1 MSATSNILI
10 TGASGQLGS
19 EFKHFSV
26 HYPTLHFRYSDAH
39 DLDITNEQ
47 AIEDTLAAG
56 SYQYLIN
63 CAAYTAVDKAET
75 DQELAHKI
83 NGTASGLLAAAC
95 ARHGVKYIHIST
107 DFVFDGTN
115 HRPYQE
121 IDAVAP
127 LGVYGASKLQGE
139 QLALEANPNS
149 LVFRT
154 SWLYS
159 TYGNNFVKTMRRLG
173 ADKPSLNVIFDQV
186 GTPTYARDLAK
197 AILES
202 IVSGKAHTFAGL
214 YHFSNEG
221 AASWYDFA
229 AAVMELSGL
238 DCKVN
243 PINTFEY
250 PTPAKRPHY
259 SVLDKRKFKET
270 FGASIPNWRESLHAC
285 INTLDMKYIVDE
297 ELLVDIAS
305 RAGEAIMEIY
315 VQDFEV
321 VTKEDKSPLTEADQN
336 ANEIIVKALK
346 EHYPHIPIISEENKM
361 VPYEVRKQ
369 WDAFWLVDPLDGTKE
384 FIKKN
389 GEFTVNIAL
398 IEHGKPTF
406 GVVHVPATGVSYYGG
421 HEKGS
426 YCVQRGKEAQKME
439 HNLIPYADKAHVVVV
454 ASRSHLT
461 QETEDFV
468 ADLKAKGKTVDYLSS
483 GSSLKFCLVAE
494 GKADVYPRFG
504 PTMEWDTAAAH
515 AVALG
520 AGRQVFKANTAEPL
534 TYNKENL
541 LNPYFVVC

>member
-1 MSATSNILI
+1 MSQAINILV

-26 HYPTLHFRYSDAH
+26 HYPTLHFHYSDSH
-39 DLDITNEQ
+39 DLDITDEA
-47 AIEDTLAAG
+47 AIEKSLSEG
-56 SYQYLIN
+56 KYQYLIN

-75 DQELAHKI
+75 DQELAYKI

-95 ARHGVKYIHIST
+95 ATHGVKYVHIST

-121 IDAVAP
+121 TDEVAP

-139 QLALEANPNS
+139 QLAMEANPDS
-149 LVFRT
+149 LIFRT

-173 ADKPSLNVIFDQV
+173 ADRPSLNVIFDQV
-186 GTPTYARDLAK
+186 GTPTYAHDLAETIID
-197 AILES
+197 A
-202 IVSGKAHTFAGL
+202 IVSGKAKDQSGVF
-214 YHFSNEG
+214 HFSNEG

-229 AAVMELSGL
+229 AAVMEFSGL
-238 DCKVN
+238 GCKVS

-259 SVLDKRKFKET
+259 SVLDKRKLKEAFDVT
-270 FGASIPNWRESLHAC
+270 IPHWRDSLKAC
-285 INTLDMKYIVDE
+285 INTLDMEYKVDA
-297 ELLVDIAS
+297 ELLVDIAT

-321 VTKEDKSPLTEADQN
+321 VTKEDKSPLTEADQK
-336 ANEIIVKALK
+336 ANSVIVEALK
-346 EHYPHIPIISEENKM
+346 QHYPHIPIISEENKM
-361 VPYEVRKQ
+361 VDYEVRKQ
-369 WDAFWLVDPLDGTKE
+369 WKAFWLVDPLDGTKE

-398 IEHGKPTF
+398 IEDGNPTF
-406 GVVHVPATGVSYYGG
+406 GVVHVPATGVTYYGIPG
-421 HEKGS
+421 VGS
-426 YCVQRGKEAQKME
+426 YRLERGKEAQKMD
-439 HNLIPYADKAHVVVV
+439 HNPIPYQDKKHVVVV

-468 ADLKAKGKTVDYLSS
+468 ADLKAQGKTVDYLSS

-494 GKADVYPRFG
+494 GKADTYPRFG
-504 PTMEWDTAAAH
+504 PTMEWDTGAAH

-520 AGRQVFKANTAEPL
+520 AGRHVYKANTAEPL

>member
-1 MSATSNILI
+1 MSQPINILV

-26 HYPTLHFRYSDAH
+26 HYPALHFVYKSSSE
-39 DLDITNEQ
+39 LDVADEA
-47 AIEDTLAAG
+47 AIESALSTG
-56 SYQYLIN
+56 QYQYLIN
-63 CAAYTAVDKAET
+63 CAAYTAVDKAES
-75 DQELAHKI
+75 DQEQAYKV
-83 NGTASGLLAAAC
+83 NATAAGLLAAAC
-95 ARHGVKYIHIST
+95 AKHSVKYIHIST
-107 DFVFDGTN
+107 DFVFDGTG
-115 HRPYQE
+115 HRPYKE
-121 IDAVAP
+121 DDAVSP
-127 LGVYGASKLQGE
+127 LGVYGVTKQKGE
-139 QLALEANPNS
+139 QLALDANPNS
-149 LVFRT
+149 LVIRT

-159 TYGNNFVKTMRRLG
+159 TFGNNFVKTMRRLG
-173 ADKPSLNVIFDQV
+173 ADRPSLNVIFDQV

-197 AILES
+197 IVIEAIEN
-202 IVSGKAHTFAGL
+202 GKALNQSGIF
-214 YHFSNEG
+214 HFSNEG

-229 AAVMELSGL
+229 AGVMELSGL
-238 DCKVN
+238 NCKVN

-259 SVLDKRKFKET
+259 SVLDKRKIKEA
-270 FGASIPNWRESLHAC
+270 FGISIPHWRESLKAC
-285 INTLDMKYIVDE
+285 INTLDMEYKVDA
-297 ELLVDIAS
+297 ELLVDIAT

-321 VTKEDKSPLTEADQN
+321 ITKEDKSPLTEADQK
-336 ANEIIVKALK
+336 ANTIIVDALK
-346 EHYPHIPIISEENKM
+346 QHYAHIPIISEENKL

-369 WDAFWLVDPLDGTKE
+369 WKAFWLVDPLDGTKE

-398 IEHGKPTF
+398 IEDGCPTF
-406 GVVHVPATGVSYYGG
+406 GVVHVPATGVTYYGIPG
-421 HEKGS
+421 EGS
-426 YCVQRGKEAQKME
+426 YKIQPGKPEEKME
-439 HNLIPYADKAHVVVV
+439 HNPIPYADKEHVVVV

-461 QETEDFV
+461 PETEEFV
-468 ADLKAKGKTVDYLSS
+468 VDLKAKGKTVDYLSS

-504 PTMEWDTAAAH
+504 PTMEWDTGAAH

-520 AGRQVFKANTAEPL
+520 AGRHVFKANSAEPL

>member
-1 MSATSNILI
+1 MSQPINILI

-26 HYPTLHFRYSDAH
+26 HYPHLAFRYSDSH
-39 DLDITNEQ
+39 DLDITNAE
-47 AIEDTLAAG
+47 AIEAALSSG
-56 SYQYLIN
+56 QYQYLIN

-75 DQELAHKI
+75 DQELAYKI
-83 NGTASGLLAAAC
+83 NGAASGILAAAC
-95 ARHGVKYIHIST
+95 ARNGVKYIHIST

-115 HRPYQE
+115 HRPYTE
-121 IDAVAP
+121 DDAVAP

-159 TYGNNFVKTMRRLG
+159 TYGNNFVKTMRRFG
-173 ADKPSLNVIFDQV
+173 AERSSLNVIFDQV
-186 GTPTYARDLAK
+186 GTPTYARDLAQLILD
-197 AILES
+197 AIDN
-202 IVSGKAHTFAGL
+202 GKARNLSGIFH
-214 YHFSNEG
+214 YSNEG
-221 AASWYDFA
+221 VASWYDFA
-229 AAVMELSGL
+229 TSVMELSGL
-238 DCKVN
+238 ACKVN

-259 SVLDKRKFKET
+259 SVLDKRKLKEA
-270 FGASIPNWRESLHAC
+270 FGVAIPNWRNSLKAC

-305 RAGEAIMEIY
+305 RAGEAIMDIY

-321 VTKEDKSPLTEADQN
+321 VTKADSSPLTEADQK
-336 ANEIIVKALK
+336 ANEIIIKALK

-369 WDAFWLVDPLDGTKE
+369 WNAFWLVDPLDGTKE
-384 FIKKN
+384 FVKKN

-398 IEHGKPTF
+398 IEHGNPTF
-406 GVVHVPATGVSYYGG
+406 GVVHVPATGVTYYGIPG
-421 HEKGS
+421 KGS
-426 YCVQRGKEAQKME
+426 YCVQRGKEPKQME
-439 HNLIPYADKAHVVVV
+439 HNPIPYADKAHVVVV

-468 ADLKAKGKTVDYLSS
+468 ADLKANGKTVDYLSS

-520 AGRQVFKANTAEPL
+520 AGRHVYKANTAEPL

>member
-1 MSATSNILI
+1 MSQPINILV
-10 TGASGQLGS
+10 TGANGQLGT

-26 HYPTLHFRYSDAH
+26 HYPAFHFYYSDSH
-39 DLDITNEQ
+39 DLDITNEA
-47 AIEDTLAAG
+47 AIEKALAAG
-56 SYQYLIN
+56 KYQYLIN

-75 DQELAHKI
+75 DEALAYII
-83 NGTASGLLAAAC
+83 NGTAAGLLAAAC
-95 ARHGVKYIHIST
+95 AKHGVKYIHIST

-121 IDAVAP
+121 TDKVAP

-159 TYGNNFVKTMRRLG
+159 TYGKNFVKTMRHFGVNR
-173 ADKPSLNVIFDQV
+173 PELNVIFDQV
-186 GTPTYARDLAK
+186 GTPTYARDLAETIIE
-197 AILES
+197 A
-202 IVSGKAHTFAGL
+202 IVSGKAQSLSGIFH
-214 YHFSNEG
+214 YSNEG
-221 AASWYDFA
+221 VASWYDFA
-229 AAVMELSGL
+229 VAVMELSGYS
-238 DCKVN
+238 CKVN

-250 PTPAKRPHY
+250 YTPATRPHY
-259 SVLDKRKFKET
+259 SVLDKRKLKEA
-270 FGASIPNWRESLHAC
+270 FGITIPHWRDSLKAC
-285 INTLDMKYIVDE
+285 IKTLDMEYKVDS
-297 ELLVDIAS
+297 ELLVDIAT

-321 VTKEDKSPLTEADQN
+321 ITKEDKSPLTEADQK
-336 ANEIIVKALK
+336 ANSIIVEALK
-346 EHYPHIPIISEENKM
+346 QHYPHIPIISEENKL
-361 VPYEVRKQ
+361 VDYEVRKQ
-369 WDAFWLVDPLDGTKE
+369 WKAFWLVDPLDGTKE

-398 IEHGKPTF
+398 IENGQPTF
-406 GVVHVPATGVSYYGG
+406 GVVHVPATSVTYYGIVG
-421 HEKGS
+421 EGS
-426 YCVQRGKEAQKME
+426 YKIQPGKAIEKLD
-439 HNLIPYADKAHVVVV
+439 HNPIPYQDKNHVLVV

-468 ADLKAKGKTVDYLSS
+468 ADLKAQGKTVDYLSS

-504 PTMEWDTAAAH
+504 PTMEWDTGAAH

-520 AGRQVFKANTAEPL
+520 AGRHVYKANTAEPL